1 MAAAAPA
8 PEVDTR
14 VHTPLAHLAGLEAR
28 ARGFDFLPRQ
38 PVGSALSGR
47 RAARVRG
54 RGLEFEE
61 IRAYLP
67 GDDVR
72 AIDWKVTAR
81 TGAPHVRV
89 TREERDR
96 PALLLV
102 DQRMSMFFGTRLNMK
117 SVTAAETAAL
127 AAWRILGQGDRV
139 GGMVLSDAA
148 TVAVPARRSRA
159 AVLRLLGAVAD
170 ANLALAADAPAV
182 ADAGARL
189 NAALAEAAGIVTHD
203 WLLLVASDF
212 DGADATTLRILSG
225 IARGNDIVLALVH
238 DPSAHEIPETGRLVV
253 GDGRLQVELDLA
265 DARVRRN
272 LAATG
277 GERIQTLIDW
287 QQRLDAAI
295 LPISAGEATMPQLL
309 RLFGGAPRGPRK
321 AHG

>member
-1 MAAAAPA
+1 MPSRD
-8 PEVDTR
+8 PR
-14 VHTPLAHLAGLEAR
+14 IHTDLGHLAGLEAR

-61 IRAYLP
+61 LRAYLP

-96 PALLLV
+96 PALILV
-102 DQRMSMFFGTRLNMK
+102 DQRQAMFFGTVLNMK
-117 SVTAAETAAL
+117 SVTAAEIAAL
-127 AAWRILGQGDRV
+127 AAWRILGQSDRV
-139 GGMVLSDAA
+139 GGLVLSD
-148 TVAVPARRSRA
+148 TETLTVPARRSRA
-159 AVLRLLGAVAD
+159 AVLRLLDLVAD
-170 ANLALAADAPAV
+170 RNLALSAEAPV
-182 ADAGARL
+182 VPGASSRL
-189 NAALAEAAGIVTHD
+189 NTALTEAARIVTHD
-203 WLLLVASDF
+203 WLVLLVSDF
-212 DGADATTLRILSG
+212 DGADDTTLRILTG
-225 IARGNDIVLALVH
+225 IAQGNDLVLALVH
-238 DPSAHEIPETGRLVV
+238 DPSAHETPDEGRLVV

-272 LAATG
+272 LAGVG
-277 GERIQTLIDW
+277 GERIATLLAW

-295 LPISAGEATMPQLL
+295 LPVSTGEPTGPQLL
-309 RLFGGAPRGPRK
+309 RLFGAPPRRRP
-321 AHG
+321 

>member
-1 MAAAAPA
+1 MAPDPRIHA
-8 PEVDTR
+8 T
-14 VHTPLAHLAGLEAR
+14 LAHLAGLEAR

-61 IRAYLP
+61 IRGYLP

-81 TGAPHVRV
+81 TGTPHVRV

-102 DQRMSMFFGTRLNMK
+102 DQRMSMFYGTRLNMK
-117 SVTAAETAAL
+117 SVTAAEIAAL

-139 GGMVLSDAA
+139 GGMVLSDAGLA
-148 TVAVPARRSRA
+148 ALPARRSRA
-159 AVLRLLGAVAD
+159 AVLRLLDAIAD
-170 ANLALAADAPAV
+170 ANLALAADAPIV
-182 ADAGARL
+182 PGNAGRL
-189 NAALAEAAGIVTHD
+189 NAALARAAAILTHD

-212 DGADATTLRILSG
+212 DGADDETLRLLTG

-238 DPSAHEIPETGRLVV
+238 DPSAHEIPDSGRLVV
-253 GDGRLQVELDLA
+253 GDGRLQVELDFT
-265 DARVRRN
+265 DTRVRRN
-272 LAATG
+272 LSATG
-277 GERIQTLIDW
+277 GERIQTLLDW

-295 LPISAGEATMPQLL
+295 LPVSAGEPTVPQLL
-309 RLFGGAPRGPRK
+309 RLFGAPPRRR
-321 AHG
+321 